1 MYISNQEYDEAFK
14 IVELLNNEGITIS
27 KEDGRLK
34 YKAKDKSS
42 IKKMIDLLK
51 ENKELLIKYLNYKK
65 FDENSFP
72 LTSIQSAYVLGRK
85 KEYQLGGISTNYYFE
100 LKFKSLDIKKIEN
113 AINTI
118 IKNNQALRTI
128 VFKDLY
134 QKVFDN
140 VPKFKIEKL
149 DIKKEEISKYRPNLI
164 SKMHELE
171 KWPMFS
177 VKHTKSNDEEILH
190 FTFDCMI
197 LDALSINIFLKNLFA
212 LYQGNDVIW
221 PKYTFKEYLNTH
233 ITKIEKQDD
242 KKAKEYFKNRLKN
255 MNCYPKLID
264 EKLID
269 KIEKPRFKRIN
280 HLFSKED
287 TTVFYKKCIKNR
299 VTPASVIATI
309 YMKAISKHTTNNIA
323 INSTTF
329 NRNMVNEDI
338 FDIMGDFT
346 NIFLI
351 HHEFKDSNILNSFKD
366 IQKQF
371 MQLVRFKDYDGTK
384 IIKSLTKDPKKLV
397 MPIVFTCVLNGL
409 KKSKD
414 EYLMDGVSLGYSVS
428 QTPQVFLDYQVT
440 DFTKELSLSWD
451 YVDQAFDKEFL
462 ELLFSQN
469 INMIKTLI
477 KADDWN
483 LSW

>member
-1 MYISNQEYDEAFK
+1 MYISNTEYDEAFK
-14 IVELLNNEGITIS
+14 IIELLNDEGISIS
-27 KEDGRLK
+27 KEDGKLK

-42 IKKMIDLLK
+42 IKKMFGLLK
-51 ENKELLIKYLNYKK
+51 DNKELLIKYLDYKK

-85 KEYQLGGISTNYYFE
+85 KEYQLGGVSTNYYFE
-100 LKFKSLDIKKIEN
+100 LKFKSLDIKKIED

-118 IKNNQALRTI
+118 IKNNQALRTV
-128 VFKDLY
+128 VFKDLF
-134 QKVFDN
+134 QKVFYD
-140 VPKFKIEKL
+140 VPRFKIQKL
-149 DIKKEEISKYRPNLI
+149 DIKKEDIDEYRPNLI

-177 VKHTKSNDEEILH
+177 VKHTDYGNEDILH
-190 FTFDCMI
+190 FTFDCMV
-197 LDALSINIFLKNLFA
+197 LDALSINLFLKNLFK
-212 LYQGNDVIW
+212 LYQDKDIIW
-221 PKYTFKEYLNTH
+221 PKYTFKEYVNTH
-233 ITKIEKQDD
+233 MSKIEKQDD
-242 KKAKEYFKNRLKN
+242 EKAKEYWCNRLKN
-255 MNCYPKLID
+255 MNSYPKLVD
-264 EKLID
+264 EERINNIK
-269 KIEKPRFKRIN
+269 KPRFKRIN

-287 TTVFYKKCIKNR
+287 TEVFYKKCIKNR

-309 YMKAISKHTTNNIA
+309 YMKAISKHTSDNIA

-329 NRNMVNEDI
+329 NRNMVNEDM

-351 HHEFKDSNILNSFKD
+351 HHDFKDKNILTSFKD

-371 MQLVRFKDYDGTK
+371 MQIVRFKDYDGTK

-397 MPIVFTCVLNGL
+397 MPVVFTCVLNGL
-409 KKSKD
+409 KKPKD
-414 EYLMDGVSLGYSVS
+414 EYLMDGVKLGYSVS

-469 INMIKTLI
+469 INMVKSLI
-477 KADDWN
+477 NSDDWN
-483 LSW
+483 LDW